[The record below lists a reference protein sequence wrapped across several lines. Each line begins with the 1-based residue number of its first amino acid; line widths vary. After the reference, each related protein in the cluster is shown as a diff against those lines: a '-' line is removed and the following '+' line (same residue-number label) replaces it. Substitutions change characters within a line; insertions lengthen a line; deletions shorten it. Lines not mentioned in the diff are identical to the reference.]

1 MQAKPP
7 PVDAASQPLVSV
19 IIPTFNR
26 AWCLK
31 EAIDSVLAQT
41 YTHYEL
47 IVVDDGSTDKTKELL
62 YQYKGINAIYQ
73 ENQGVSAARNKGIA
87 ASKGELVAFLD
98 SDDLWKPEKLATQI
112 AYFGQHHDAM
122 ICQTEEIWIRNG
134 RRIFP
139 KKKHKKESG
148 YFFERSLELCLVSPS
163 AVMIK
168 RQLFNDVGLF
178 DEKLTACEDYDLWLR
193 VGAHLPIYLID
204 EALIIKRGGHADQLS
219 SNPGLDKYRV
229 LSIQNLLAEGSLSLE
244 QENAAINMLQ
254 HKCQIFATGCQKRG
268 KIEEMQYYLELA
280 TKFSDTANQGALGKF
295 LNHPV

>member
-1 MQAKPP
+1 MHAKQHSIA
-7 PVDAASQPLVSV
+7 AASQPLVSV

-31 EAIDSVLAQT
+31 EAIDSVLTQT
-41 YTHYEL
+41 YKNYEL
-47 IVVDDGSTDKTKELL
+47 IVVDDGSTDKTKGLL
-62 YQYKGINAIYQ
+62 SQCKGITVLYQ
-73 ENQGVSAARNKGIA
+73 ENQGVSAARNRGIA
-87 ASKGELVAFLD
+87 SSKGELIAFLD
-98 SDDLWKPEKLATQI
+98 SDDLWQPEKLATQV

-163 AVMIK
+163 AVMMK

-178 DEKLTACEDYDLWLR
+178 DENLPACEDYDLWLR

-219 SNPGLDKYRV
+219 SNPGLDKYRIQ
-229 LSIQNLLAEGSLSLE
+229 SIQNLLAEGSLSFE

-254 HKCQIFATGCQKRG
+254 HKCQIFAAGCQKRG
-268 KIEEMQYYLELA
+268 KLEEMQYYLDLS
-280 TKFSDTANQGALGKF
+280 TKFSHTGQTANIS
-295 LNHPV
+295 